1 MRLARIPTMMDFVN
15 NGFIDPHLFIDY
27 AGSYYEFLKK
37 MDKEYTELLPAHRT
51 SLQFIS
57 CEFSHGWRMHEVL
70 LLKFLLEN
78 DAISLESSTN
88 ELKLKNVNFD
98 GNVNR
103 IIKVLSIDYY
113 RQEDQKKYGN
123 ISYIV
128 FDNKSKIIKKTDYF
142 SDLLKDITYKTHIT
156 DVLDYAITKAQ
167 IKPNKILG
175 DDNLIYYRK
184 YSRKDVFKIMNFDKD
199 QNPQNVGGYIIQE
212 VDGRKKCPVFVTYEK
227 SDDIVS
233 STKYKDYFIDNTR
246 FNWMSKNKRYINSP
260 DGDAILHQRENNI
273 QIELFIKKDDNEGTD
288 FYYIGKMKTD
298 FDSKEQTQ
306 IPNEK
311 GQLLPVVNLQFDIFP
326 AVPQN
331 LYNYLEA

>member
-1 MRLARIPTMMDFVN
+1 
-15 NGFIDPHLFIDY
+15 
-27 AGSYYEFLKK
+27 
-37 MDKEYTELLPAHRT
+37 
-51 SLQFIS
+51 
-57 CEFSHGWRMHEVL
+57 MHEVL
-70 LLKFLLEN
+70 LLKLLLEN
-78 DAISLESSTN
+78 DAISLESFTN

-212 VDGRKKCPVFVTYEK
+212 VDGRKMPC
-227 SDDIVS
+227 IC
-233 STKYKDYFIDNTR
+233 
-246 FNWMSKNKRYINSP
+246 YI
-260 DGDAILHQRENNI
+260 
-273 QIELFIKKDDNEGTD
+273 
-288 FYYIGKMKTD
+288 
-298 FDSKEQTQ
+298 
-306 IPNEK
+306 
-311 GQLLPVVNLQFDIFP
+311 
-326 AVPQN
+326 
-331 LYNYLEA
+331 

>member
-15 NGFIDPHLFIDY
+15 NGFINPHLFIDY

-70 LLKFLLEN
+70 LLKLLLEN
-78 DAISLESSTN
+78 DAISLESFTN

-98 GNVNR
+98 ENVNR
-103 IIKVLSIDYY
+103 IIKVLSI
-113 RQEDQKKYGN
+113 
-123 ISYIV
+123 
-128 FDNKSKIIKKTDYF
+128 
-142 SDLLKDITYKTHIT
+142 IT

-167 IKPNKILG
+167 IKPNEILG

-212 VDGRKKCPVFVTYEK
+212 VDGRKNALYLLHMKKVKILFPQQ
-227 SDDIVS
+227 
-233 STKYKDYFIDNTR
+233 NTR
-246 FNWMSKNKRYINSP
+246 
-260 DGDAILHQRENNI
+260 
-273 QIELFIKKDDNEGTD
+273 T
-288 FYYIGKMKTD
+288 T
-298 FDSKEQTQ
+298 
-306 IPNEK
+306 
-311 GQLLPVVNLQFDIFP
+311 LLIIHALTG
-326 AVPQN
+326 
-331 LYNYLEA
+331 